1 MPMEPRRVRHRIAER
16 YIQRYISPQG
26 VRIDGSPEK
35 KMRRILAVVAATATL
50 LMLSNTLPASETVTV
65 FAAASLKEALDAQAR
80 QFESTTGDKVVVS
93 YGASNALAK
102 QIEAGAPAQVFISA
116 DVDWMDYLDSRKPL
130 AQEPR
135 QPPAQ

>member
-1 MPMEPRRVRHRIAER
+1 
-16 YIQRYISPQG
+16 
-26 VRIDGSPEK
+26 
-35 KMRRILAVVAATATL
+35 MRRILAVVAATATL